1 MVVWKKG
8 VLRGIQ
14 AIREEGYVENLAKFS
29 NFHMQWVVE
38 HVLVLAGYL
47 QGCLKNLE
55 KSNNSTVQNS
65 GFQAFLGLVSSSRH
79 ANFGVFLVGE
89 ESCFDFGFAK

>member
-14 AIREEGYVENLAKFS
+14 AIREEGCVENLAKCS
-29 NFHMQWVVE
+29 NFHMQWLVE
-38 HVLVLAGYL
+38 HVLLVIVLAGYL

-55 KSNNSTVQNS
+55 KCNNSTVQNS
-65 GFQAFLGLVSSSRH
+65 
-79 ANFGVFLVGE
+79 
-89 ESCFDFGFAK
+89 K